1 VVKVHFHFMTT
12 QKNSRIL
19 DDVIKEVLEFSK
31 KIRKFK
37 VVMRKEKYGNEI
49 EKILVINPEEI
60 TIVTTIF
67 MWSEYIILKSQP
79 NTLETC

>member
-1 VVKVHFHFMTT
+1 MTT
-12 QKNSRIL
+12 QKNLRIL

-37 VVMRKEKYGNEI
+37 VVKRKEKYGNEI